1 MKIDHVWFHFFHFIF
16 LKVYC
21 MSLIVNLLL
30 VYDPT
35 ISQIGVKDT
44 QIACWRKRREK
55 KNNKKIWEFTA
66 DNAIYD
72 FTCNV

>member
-1 MKIDHVWFHFFHFIF
+1 MKIDHVWFHFFRFIF

-44 QIACWRKRREK
+44 QIAC
-55 KNNKKIWEFTA
+55 
-66 DNAIYD
+66 
-72 FTCNV
+72 